1 MSHFAELG
9 SLLFEGIMVYP
20 NIAYSSEVSTRLDI
34 YVPRNLTGLNKTLV
48 AIHGGGWISGTK
60 EEIFPQLIPFL
71 LEGWSVVNVEY
82 RLADV
87 ASAPAAVIDV
97 RCALQWVFEH
107 AVDYQFNPEK
117 IVVIGGSAGGHLAT
131 LCSILPDQAGLD
143 FSPNQFSPVKIAAII
158 NLFGIMDVNDMLDG
172 ANRKD
177 YAVLWFGKQP
187 NPTALATQ
195 ISPLQ
200 YIRPELPPI
209 LTIHGDKDQSVPY
222 QHAVKL
228 HEKLQEMAVPN
239 QLLTL
244 ANAGHGGFSPEQSR
258 LIYQTIE
265 EFLQQHDLGSV

>member
-9 SLLFEGIMVYP
+9 SQLFEGIVVYP
-20 NIAYSSEVSTRLDI
+20 NIAYGSDAATRLDI
-34 YVPRNLTGLNKTLV
+34 YIPRNLTGVNKTLV

-82 RLADV
+82 RLAEV

-107 AVDYQFNPEK
+107 ATDYQFNPEK

-131 LCSILPDQAGLD
+131 LCSILPDAAGLD
-143 FSPNQFSPVKIAAII
+143 FSPSQFSPVKVAAII
-158 NLFGIMDVNDMLDG
+158 NLFGIMDVNDMLQG
-172 ANRKD
+172 VNCKD
-177 YAVLWFGKQP
+177 YAVLWFGKQL
-187 NPTALATQ
+187 NSTTLATQ

-200 YIRPELPPI
+200 YIRSGLPPI
-209 LTIHGDKDQSVPY
+209 LTIHGNQDQSVPY
-222 QHAVKL
+222 QHAIKL

-244 ANAGHGGFSPEQSR
+244 ENAGHGGFSSEHSR
-258 LIYQTIE
+258 LIYQTIQ
-265 EFLQQHDLGSV
+265 EFLKQYQLW